1 MSRSRT
7 ISITVEKKIGDAF
20 DAILQLPPKMM
31 PDAKINDAG
40 WWSFTGP
47 HGKSQLKF
55 NEDKSKGILD
65 HQYIDEDSSWN
76 VPMRVI
82 SNGDFSEVVITLNK
96 PDEITD
102 EQFDQRVTEISEMFN
117 SMKKILESESQNF
130 EYCNRA

>member
-1 MSRSRT
+1 VSRSRT

-55 NEDKSKGILD
+55 NED
-65 HQYIDEDSSWN
+65 N
-76 VPMRVI
+76 A
-82 SNGDFSEVVITLNK
+82 GDI
-96 PDEITD
+96 
-102 EQFDQRVTEISEMFN
+102 QRRF
-117 SMKKILESESQNF
+117 F
-130 EYCNRA
+130 